1 MSNTDKHGAG
11 YYGATLKMNM
21 DAFDKLPAI
30 VRAALAMSDTN
41 WSAAQLRKELR
52 RAKADRKPQVQ
63 DAKTAAA
70 FIRQQD
76 AAKHRSDAD
85 LGIVCGGQR

>member
-11 YYGATLKMNM
+11 YHGATLKMNM

-30 VRAALAMSDTN
+30 VRAALAMSDNN

-52 RAKADRKPQVQ
+52 RATAD
-63 DAKTAAA
+63 
-70 FIRQQD
+70 
-76 AAKHRSDAD
+76 KHRSDAD